1 MLGSRQARSNG
12 SRHACGATSWWIDF
26 APPGGRRVKPNRGRG
41 FQQGDRHLP
50 QPLDAL
56 GGGEQRVVA
65 AHRIQDQAL
74 VRLQHVADQAG
85 VAGAGVSA
93 ERGFLQVL
101 AEA

>member
-1 MLGSRQARSNG
+1 
-12 SRHACGATSWWIDF
+12 
-26 APPGGRRVKPNRGRG
+26 
-41 FQQGDRHLP
+41 
-50 QPLDAL
+50 
-56 GGGEQRVVA
+56 VVA